1 MGMQP
6 ISVEQEGADRSA
18 RADRLTFIGHATTQL
33 RLGETTILTDP
44 FLRRGLG
51 PLRRQVAPPDR
62 ELLDSLDLVVVSHL
76 HRDHLDLRSLRWV
89 SRSKP
94 VVVPRGAGRLVS
106 KAVGGEVIELSLG
119 DSTTVESVTVTA
131 VPAVHHS
138 RRDRWSGPHA
148 EPVGYVL
155 ESDRRRV
162 YFAGDTDLYPEMS
175 DLPSLDLALLPVWG
189 WGLKLGP
196 GHLDPE
202 RAALA
207 LQRLRPR
214 LAVPI
219 HWGTFYPLG
228 LRRLRPKPLSE
239 PPLEFA
245 RLAEELAPRVT
256 VRVLA
261 PGESLCLGEGD
272 S

>member
-1 MGMQP
+1 MNG
-6 ISVEQEGADRSA
+6 G
-18 RADRLTFIGHATTQL
+18 DRLTFVGHATTL
-33 RLGETTILTDP
+33 VRLGETAILTDP

-51 PLRRQVAPPDR
+51 PLRRQVPPPDR
-62 ELLDSLDLVVVSHL
+62 ELLDSVDLVVVSDL
-76 HRDHLDLRSLRWV
+76 HRDHLDLPSLRRV
-89 SRSKP
+89 GRGRA
-94 VVVPRGAGRLVS
+94 VIVPRGAGPLVS
-106 KAVGGEVIELSLG
+106 KAIGGELIELSLG
-119 DSTTVESVTVTA
+119 ESATVEGVTVTA

-155 ESDRRRV
+155 QSERRRV
-162 YFAGDTDLYPEMS
+162 YFAGDTDLYPEMT

-219 HWGTFYPLG
+219 HWGTFFPLG
-228 LRRLRPKPLSE
+228 LRRLRPEPLTE

-245 RLAEELAPRVT
+245 RLAEKLAPEVA
-256 VRVLA
+256 VHVLA
-261 PGESLCLGEGD
+261 PGESLDLDEED
-272 S
+272 Q